1 MRRAGVGD
9 DRPVV
14 AYDQGEPGGAARA
27 WWLLGWFGHPDARVL
42 DGGLGAWVAAGLPLT
57 TETADPD
64 PGDFTARPGG
74 RSLLDAAGAARL
86 AAAGVLLDARAPA
99 RYQGLE
105 EPVDPVAG
113 HIPGAR
119 NAPMADLVGDH
130 GLVPPASLR
139 RLLDRHGARPGTPVG
154 AYCGSGVVA
163 AHLVLACEVAGIP
176 ASLYAGSWSDWVDR
190 PLPPG
195 RHRPRSRDRR
205 RPAARGRDRLRRAR
219 RSRTGGRRGRGGR
232 AGGGG
237 RGRPAGRAAAGR
249 LRRDLCL
256 APGFVDT
263 HAHSD
268 LVHLLD
274 EPQPF
279 KLLQGVTTEVVGNCG
294 LTFAPLDPA
303 SAEVAATLWSS
314 LAGGCRSSRPGSGS
328 WPTGWTGPA
337 RPTTWPCWS
346 GTGPCG

>member
-1 MRRAGVGD
+1 VAPGPLVTAGQLAAELAGPGAPTVLDCRWTLAGGADRDGYGKGHLPGAVFVDLDRALAAPPGAGGRHPLPAPEAFQAAMRRAGVRD

-42 DGGLGAWVAAGLPLT
+42 DGGLGAWVAAGLPVT

-64 PGDFTARPGG
+64 PGDFTACPGG

-154 AYCGSGVVA
+154 VYCGSGVVA

-176 ASLYAGSWSDWVDR
+176 ASLYAGSWSDWV
-190 PLPPG
+190 
-195 RHRPRSRDRR
+195 
-205 RPAARGRDRLRRAR
+205 
-219 RSRTGGRRGRGGR
+219 T
-232 AGGGG
+232 
-237 RGRPAGRAAAGR
+237 
-249 LRRDLCL
+249 
-256 APGFVDT
+256 
-263 HAHSD
+263 
-268 LVHLLD
+268 
-274 EPQPF
+274 
-279 KLLQGVTTEVVGNCG
+279 
-294 LTFAPLDPA
+294 DP
-303 SAEVAATLWSS
+303 
-314 LAGGCRSSRPGSGS
+314 SRPVA
-328 WPTGWTGPA
+328 TGREP
-337 RPTTWPCWS
+337 
-346 GTGPCG
+346 

>member
-1 MRRAGVGD
+1 VTAGQLAAELAGPGAPTVLDCRWTLAGGADRDGYGKGHLPGAVFVDLDRDLAAPPGAGGRHPLPAPEAFQAAMRRAGVRD

-154 AYCGSGVVA
+154 VYCGSGVVA
-163 AHLVLACEVAGIP
+163 AHVVLACEVAGIP
-176 ASLYAGSWSDWVDR
+176 ASLYAGSWSDWV
-190 PLPPG
+190 
-195 RHRPRSRDRR
+195 
-205 RPAARGRDRLRRAR
+205 
-219 RSRTGGRRGRGGR
+219 T
-232 AGGGG
+232 
-237 RGRPAGRAAAGR
+237 
-249 LRRDLCL
+249 
-256 APGFVDT
+256 
-263 HAHSD
+263 
-268 LVHLLD
+268 
-274 EPQPF
+274 
-279 KLLQGVTTEVVGNCG
+279 
-294 LTFAPLDPA
+294 DP
-303 SAEVAATLWSS
+303 
-314 LAGGCRSSRPGSGS
+314 SRPVA
-328 WPTGWTGPA
+328 TGREP
-337 RPTTWPCWS
+337 
-346 GTGPCG
+346 

>member
-1 MRRAGVGD
+1 VVAPGPLVTAGQLAAELAGPGAPTVLDCRWTLAGGADRDGYGDGHLPGAVFVDLDRDLAAPPGAGGRHPLPAPEAFQAAMRRAGVRD

-86 AAAGVLLDARAPA
+86 AVAGVLLDARAPA

-163 AHLVLACEVAGIP
+163 AHLVLACEVVGIP
-176 ASLYAGSWSDWVDR
+176 ASLYAGSWSDWV
-190 PLPPG
+190 
-195 RHRPRSRDRR
+195 
-205 RPAARGRDRLRRAR
+205 
-219 RSRTGGRRGRGGR
+219 T
-232 AGGGG
+232 
-237 RGRPAGRAAAGR
+237 
-249 LRRDLCL
+249 
-256 APGFVDT
+256 
-263 HAHSD
+263 
-268 LVHLLD
+268 
-274 EPQPF
+274 
-279 KLLQGVTTEVVGNCG
+279 
-294 LTFAPLDPA
+294 DP
-303 SAEVAATLWSS
+303 
-314 LAGGCRSSRPGSGS
+314 SRPVA
-328 WPTGWTGPA
+328 TGPE
-337 RPTTWPCWS
+337 P
-346 GTGPCG
+346 

>member
-1 MRRAGVGD
+1 MVAPGPLVTAGQLAAELAGPGAPTVLDCRWTLAGGADRDGYGKGHLPGAVFVDLDRDLAAPPGAGGRHPLPAPEAFQAAMRRAGVRD

-42 DGGLGAWVAAGLPLT
+42 DGGLGAWVAAGLPVT

-119 NAPMADLVGDH
+119 NAPMADLVGDR

-154 AYCGSGVVA
+154 VYCGSGVVA
-163 AHLVLACEVAGIP
+163 AHVVLACEVAGIP
-176 ASLYAGSWSDWVDR
+176 ASLYAGSWSDWV
-190 PLPPG
+190 
-195 RHRPRSRDRR
+195 
-205 RPAARGRDRLRRAR
+205 
-219 RSRTGGRRGRGGR
+219 T
-232 AGGGG
+232 
-237 RGRPAGRAAAGR
+237 
-249 LRRDLCL
+249 
-256 APGFVDT
+256 
-263 HAHSD
+263 
-268 LVHLLD
+268 
-274 EPQPF
+274 
-279 KLLQGVTTEVVGNCG
+279 
-294 LTFAPLDPA
+294 DP
-303 SAEVAATLWSS
+303 
-314 LAGGCRSSRPGSGS
+314 SRPVA
-328 WPTGWTGPA
+328 TGREP
-337 RPTTWPCWS
+337 
-346 GTGPCG
+346 